1 MPDQAD
7 ALVENQWCPGC
18 SNFGVLTAVRRA
30 FESLEVP
37 PHRRCLV
44 SGIGQAAKLP
54 HYLPCNVFNG
64 LHGRAVP
71 AATAIQVANPELT
84 TVVTTGEGD
93 CYGEGGN
100 HFLHALRRN
109 PNITLIV
116 HDNRLYALTKGQASP
131 MTPLGERT
139 RLQVLGTESRPFRP
153 LATAIL
159 HDCGFVAR
167 GFAGDID
174 QLTELFSAAISYRGL
189 SIVDVIQPCITWGP
203 HPVSWYRERIA
214 AVGDS
219 YDPTDKA
226 TAMATAAAEQERL
239 PIGILYRGPERS
251 CFGDRFRSDHGW
263 EETPMS
269 SVPWTTQQ
277 EIATRAESWRVG
289 SLGNGQSGKRDSLR
303 PSH

>member
-1 MPDQAD
+1 MPEPIQER
-7 ALVENQWCPGC
+7 VENQWCPGC
-18 SNFGVLTAVRRA
+18 PNFGVLTAVQRA
-30 FESLEVP
+30 LETLDIP

-71 AATAIQVANPELT
+71 AATAIQIANPQLVT
-84 TVVTTGEGD
+84 IVTTGEGD

-109 PNITLIV
+109 PNMTLIV
-116 HDNRLYALTKGQASP
+116 HDNGLYALTKGQASP

-139 RLQVLGTESRPFRP
+139 RLQVLGTESKPFRP
-153 LATAIL
+153 LATAIV

-174 QLTELFSAAISYRGL
+174 QLAELIAAAISYRGL
-189 SIVDVIQPCITWGP
+189 SIVDVIQPCITWGR

-214 AVGDS
+214 PVDVAH
-219 YDPTDKA
+219 DPTNKELA
-226 TAMATAAAEQERL
+226 LAVTTADQMPL
-239 PIGILYRGPERS
+239 PTGILFQGPEHS
-251 CFGDRFRSDHGW
+251 CFGDRFRADHGW
-263 EETPMS
+263 GDTPMVS
-269 SVPWTTQQ
+269 LPWTLP
-277 EIATRAESWRVG
+277 EDIIARVEAMRVG
-289 SLGNGQSGKRDSLR
+289 QSS
-303 PSH
+303 S

>member
-1 MPDQAD
+1 MSEPAD

-18 SNFGVLTAVRRA
+18 PNFGVLTAVRRA
-30 FESLEVP
+30 FEALDVP

-71 AATAIQVANPELT
+71 AATAIQVANPELI

-139 RLQVLGTESRPFRP
+139 RLQVLGTESGPLRP

-159 HDCGFVAR
+159 HDSGFVAR

-189 SIVDVIQPCITWGP
+189 SIVDVIQPCITWGQ

-214 AVGDS
+214 AIDDS
-219 YDPTDKA
+219 HDPTDREA
-226 TAMATAAAEQERL
+226 ALVIAAADQVRL
-239 PIGILYRGPERS
+239 PIGILYRGPERR
-251 CFGDRFRSDHGW
+251 CFGDRFRSDREWG
-263 EETPMS
+263 ETPLS
-269 SVPWTTQQ
+269 SIPWATPQ
-277 EIATRAESWRVG
+277 EIAARAESWRVV
-289 SLGNGQSGKRDSLR
+289 SLDDG
-303 PSH
+303 